1 MPALQPRFRYKER
14 ARAALRTALL
24 RETAA
29 GLLRHGCRDVR
40 IDAIAGAC
48 GIATCVEVRDDH
60 ALADLAAR
68 LKNLRGTLFA
78 RVLISADEPPRVLPL
93 RDGAEIKSR
102 FRAALG
108 VKA

>member
-1 MPALQPRFRYKER
+1 VLAPFDYGKLDRDGQKVRIR
-14 ARAALRTALL
+14 LDST
-24 RETAA
+24 
-29 GLLRHGCRDVR
+29 CVDVR
-40 IDAIAGAC
+40 N
-48 GIATCVEVRDDH
+48 DH

-78 RVLISADEPPRVLPL
+78 RVLIFADEPPRVLPL